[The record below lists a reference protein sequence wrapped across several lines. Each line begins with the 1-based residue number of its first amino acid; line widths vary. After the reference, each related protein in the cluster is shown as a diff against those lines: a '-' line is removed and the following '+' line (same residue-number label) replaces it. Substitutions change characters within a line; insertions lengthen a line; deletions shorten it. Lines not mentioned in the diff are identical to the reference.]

1 MFDCSYYKHLPC
13 IFADGGGIRGLILI
27 QVLLNL
33 ERVAKQPLV
42 KLFDWIAGTS
52 TGGILAL
59 GLLHGKC
66 TDLILNWIVEHIKR
80 NRL

>member
-1 MFDCSYYKHLPC
+1 M
-13 IFADGGGIRGLILI
+13 
-27 QVLLNL
+27 LLNL

-59 GLLHGKC
+59 GLLHGEYERYSYR
-66 TDLILNWIVEHIKR
+66 TRRYN
-80 NRL
+80 